1 MVESNLEFGSD
12 NLQDDAAKITK
23 IYLRAKGT
31 THDEDK
37 FRATHIRCI
46 DIDMSILKFFKKC
59 EGNKRLAATALL
71 CAGLSRVQNK
81 LGGFPVSLDVISE
94 TFARIKCIKEINWS
108 FDYTASLDP
117 YSYITTSSVKKV
129 MYIEMPETLWG
140 MIYGISESLMYSF
153 PNFVLH
159 LLRLGVLEY
168 NIFINRFPNH
178 GRPINIPSEFTEIA
192 EGWEKMFIESID
204 FVYDVSFHQ
213 IKKLYPKCSKI
224 NGHDELKGNIEK
236 IVNALSENK

>member
-1 MVESNLEFGSD
+1 MDTPNLEFGSD
-12 NLQDDAAKITK
+12 NLQADAARITK

-31 THDEDK
+31 KHDDDK
-37 FRATHIRCI
+37 FRATHVRCI
-46 DIDMSILKFFKKC
+46 DIDMSMLKFFKKH

-81 LGGFPVSLDVISE
+81 LGEFSVSIDVISE

-168 NIFINRFPNH
+168 NNFTSRFSDYRRPVDIPPEFIQ
-178 GRPINIPSEFTEIA
+178 IA
-192 EGWEKMFIESID
+192 EEWEKMFMESID

-213 IKKLYPKCSKI
+213 IKKLYSKCSRLD
-224 NGHDELKGNIEK
+224 GHDELKGNIEK
-236 IVNALSENK
+236 IVSALSENK